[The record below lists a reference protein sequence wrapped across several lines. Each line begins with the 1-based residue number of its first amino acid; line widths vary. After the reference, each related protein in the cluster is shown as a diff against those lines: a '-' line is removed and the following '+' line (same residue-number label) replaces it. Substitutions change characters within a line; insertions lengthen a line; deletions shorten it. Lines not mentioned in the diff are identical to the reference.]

1 VLSRKLQDGV
11 VFVSECVNHIF
22 KPRELLC
29 PICNGAL
36 REEIAAGGRASL
48 FCSAPGP
55 SCVSPVKTFESER
68 EMYRWRDSIWE
79 VIGRACRGQD

>member
-1 VLSRKLQDGV
+1 MLSKKIQDGV

-29 PICNGAL
+29 PICNGIL
-36 REEIAAGGRASL
+36 REEVAPGGRTSL
-48 FCSAPGP
+48 LCSNPGP

-68 EMYRWRDSIWE
+68 EMYQWRDNIWE
-79 VIGRACRGQD
+79 VIARTCRG